1 MCTSVSVFPRSSLT
15 VGWQTSCLQDFA
27 SIRMYLSTGLRN
39 SSCDQSSSNCP
50 LQFRQGY
57 SSLLRFR
64 QGYSS
69 LLRFRQGYNSLLRF
83 RQGYSSL
90 LQSRRG
96 NKNKDQ
102 PTENLQ
108 FSSAASEAS
117 KNLGWMLPMLGQ
129 LCDSKNNQMP
139 GSCRT

>member
-15 VGWQTSCLQDFA
+15 VGWQTSCLQDFT
-27 SIRMYLSTGLRN
+27 SNRIYLSTGLRN
-39 SSCDQSSSNCP
+39 SSCDQSSSNCL
-50 LQFRQGY
+50 LQ
-57 SSLLRFR
+57 SK

-69 LLRFRQGYNSLLRF
+69 LLRFRQGYNSLLRS
-83 RQGYSSL
+83 RQG
-90 LQSRRG
+90 
-96 NKNKDQ
+96 NKSKDQ
-102 PTENLQ
+102 PTENHQ

-117 KNLGWMLPMLGQ
+117 KNLGWMLPLLGQ

>member
-15 VGWQTSCLQDFA
+15 VGWRTSCLQDFA
-27 SIRMYLSTGLRN
+27 SNRMYRSTGLRN
-39 SSCDQSSSNCP
+39 SSCDQSSSNCLLQSRQGYTSP
-50 LQFRQGY
+50 LQSRQGY
-57 SSLLRFR
+57 SSL
-64 QGYSS
+64 QG
-69 LLRFRQGYNSLLRF
+69 F

-96 NKNKDQ
+96 NNNKDQ

>member
-27 SIRMYLSTGLRN
+27 SNRMYLSTGLRN
-39 SSCDQSSSNCP
+39 SSYCP
-50 LQFRQGY
+50 LQSKQGYNSPLQSRQGY

-69 LLRFRQGYNSLLRF
+69 LLRFRQGYNSLL
-83 RQGYSSL
+83 
-90 LQSRRG
+90 QSRRG
-96 NKNKDQ
+96 NKSKDQ
-102 PTENLQ
+102 PTENHQ

-117 KNLGWMLPMLGQ
+117 RNLGWMLPMLGQ
-129 LCDSKNNQMP
+129 LCDSKHKNNQMP
-139 GSCRT
+139 GSCRM